1 MSVEG
6 TSSGTV
12 PEWSVCTDVENFLQH
27 RKEAICASESLY
39 CLTWAGIKRARQ
51 AAACRSGSTT
61 ETDTLF
67 FVCRLS
73 NNQLVAHAIFTKS
86 SQSLLVSEV
95 TEEQASA
102 LATFLASQS
111 YNLRK
116 AEVSI
121 DAVAAFTQA
130 YCEATGALHKV
141 EINQG
146 LYEVSEVRMP
156 DLDGGKLLVAT
167 EGHKEIVCNFFMGFF
182 CDAFPQRD
190 PPNREQMESKVQK
203 KLSCGQVYLWQRG
216 DGDIVS
222 MACVVRESPKTSSIS
237 IVYTPLKER
246 KQGYAARVVAS
257 LSQARLDAGKTACN
271 LHTDLAN
278 ATSNHVY
285 VKVGYTLIW
294 KFSKIQFTHTSD

>member
-1 MSVEG
+1 MSVDG

-111 YNLRK
+111 YNLR
-116 AEVSI
+116 
-121 DAVAAFTQA
+121 
-130 YCEATGALHKV
+130 
-141 EINQG
+141 
-146 LYEVSEVRMP
+146 
-156 DLDGGKLLVAT
+156 
-167 EGHKEIVCNFFMGFF
+167 NF
-182 CDAFPQRD
+182 
-190 PPNREQMESKVQK
+190 
-203 KLSCGQVYLWQRG
+203 
-216 DGDIVS
+216 
-222 MACVVRESPKTSSIS
+222 
-237 IVYTPLKER
+237 
-246 KQGYAARVVAS
+246 
-257 LSQARLDAGKTACN
+257 
-271 LHTDLAN
+271 
-278 ATSNHVY
+278 
-285 VKVGYTLIW
+285 
-294 KFSKIQFTHTSD
+294 